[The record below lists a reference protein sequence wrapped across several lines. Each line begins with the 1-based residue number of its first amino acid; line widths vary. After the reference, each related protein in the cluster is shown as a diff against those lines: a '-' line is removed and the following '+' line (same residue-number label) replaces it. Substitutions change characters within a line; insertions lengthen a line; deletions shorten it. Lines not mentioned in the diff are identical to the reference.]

1 MIKKLLIKII
11 LINLILATNVSAKKE
26 NAGFL
31 SDLITTNNIS
41 PKTKKIKEVDSA
53 LNRIKKGDKLLSKGK
68 SEKAEEFYKEA
79 LKYLMNLNSVDPINP
94 ETIYLIGYCHE
105 RMGDIDNAEIYYE
118 LGLTIKPDHP
128 GLNFLLAKLFF
139 ETDRKEESIK
149 IIKKLKNCN
158 CEEFN
163 ILQKLIEG

>member
-53 LNRIKKGDKLLSKGK
+53 LNRIKKGDKFK
-68 SEKAEEFYKEA
+68 
-79 LKYLMNLNSVDPINP
+79 
-94 ETIYLIGYCHE
+94 
-105 RMGDIDNAEIYYE
+105 
-118 LGLTIKPDHP
+118 
-128 GLNFLLAKLFF
+128 
-139 ETDRKEESIK
+139 
-149 IIKKLKNCN
+149 
-158 CEEFN
+158 
-163 ILQKLIEG
+163 